1 MADPLTMLRDV
12 LVKGL
17 QPVIEG
23 DEFVFGRFR
32 FPKTAPT
39 AFRSSTGNQPY
50 TLNAVYLC
58 HANRDLIRGAYIL
71 ACTRANTPTVA
82 FNDKKE
88 LLAYLDGEITQSASI
103 VYDVLPIPSSGVQGD
118 VVPMDTTSGN
128 ASQTSHYQQD
138 MFSSSI
144 GGGVGSGGISST
156 QVPLDAFG
164 ASLDYLD
171 STLSSTTTTSGGIV
185 SDSANDIQSRYKI
198 DLQELELTDEQ
209 KQEKQSFANKIDANR
224 VKPDMTE
231 TEDSFIEA
239 IKLKRKNLEQEKSS
253 FFLADERITKNIH
266 DREKSSN
273 DRVSILQSQS
283 VFSNILNSYK
293 KFKAEEEEKKRKP
306 QKTNGHHSTN
316 SSSSS
321 TQQHQ
326 QQHQQNSSSSSSNI
340 SQLKNRTPIIIVPS
354 SLTSP
359 LTIYNALEFLESSK
373 FVSTLEK
380 KQELTQQHLPK
391 PSLVTFDRITTNHK
405 ISYEIIDNVRLLKP
419 DDWMRVAA
427 VFVQG
432 EAWQFKDWK
441 WNTPVDLLAHVKGYY
456 IKFDDTTLP
465 EVVKSWDV
473 RILNLSKTKRHL
485 DQTATVEFWNSFD
498 EYILSKKSY
507 LNH

>member
-1 MADPLTMLRDV
+1 MADALTMLRDV
-12 LVKGL
+12 LVKGS
-17 QPVIEG
+17 QPLIEG
-23 DEFVFGRFR
+23 DEFVFGRTR

-39 AFRSSTGNQPY
+39 AFRASTGNQPY

-58 HANRDLIRGAYIL
+58 HANRDLTRGAYIL

-88 LLAYLDGEITQSASI
+88 LLAFLDGEITQSASI
-103 VYDVLPIPSSGVQGD
+103 VYDVLPPSGGGAGGD
-118 VVPMDTTSGN
+118 VGVMPMDISSSFENT
-128 ASQTSHYQQD
+128 QTSMMAGQQNMD
-138 MFSSSI
+138 I
-144 GGGVGSGGISST
+144 GGVSST
-156 QVPLDAFG
+156 QMPLDAFG

-171 STLSSTTTTSGGIV
+171 SALSGFGGT
-185 SDSANDIQSRYKI
+185 DSSHDIQSRYKI
-198 DLQELELTDEQ
+198 DLQELELTEEQ
-209 KQEKQSFANKIDANR
+209 KKEKDAFGLKIDANR

-239 IKLKRKNLEQEKSS
+239 IKLKRKNLEQEKSG
-253 FFLADERITKNIH
+253 FVLADETITKKIQE
-266 DREKSSN
+266 REKSSN

-306 QKTNGHHSTN
+306 QKANGHPS
-316 SSSSS
+316 
-321 TQQHQ
+321 
-326 QQHQQNSSSSSSNI
+326 NSSSSSSTSSSSNSTNI

-391 PSLVTFDRITTNHK
+391 PSLVTFDRMTTNHK
-405 ISYEIIDNVRLLKP
+405 ISYEIIDNIRLLKP

-441 WNTPVDLLAHVKGYY
+441 WSTPVDLLAHVKGYY